1 MSACWKSQ
9 AQSRRSTSDDMA
21 CPKHLEG
28 TITSDV
34 RGQTSSGLQATFA
47 EQSRRV
53 ATTPL
58 T

>member
-1 MSACWKSQ
+1 
-9 AQSRRSTSDDMA
+9 MA